1 MNPRPLRCERS
12 ALPAELL
19 ASRNANNAFCSRP
32 VPVESDIQAA
42 VHEHL
47 EIEVNWRVDCGDGFD
62 EMRRDEGQPGV
73 TGHVALRESLAARD
87 RDQ

>member
-1 MNPRPLRCERS
+1 
-12 ALPAELL
+12 LL
-19 ASRNANNAFCSRP
+19 GGTRVKAFSSRP
-32 VPVESDIQAA
+32 VPVDRDLTAA

-47 EIEVNWRVDCGDGFD
+47 EIEVNWRVACGDGFD

-73 TGHVALRESLAARD
+73 TGHIALRKPLAARD